1 MTPGGHEAMKKELAE
16 LTSLRPKI
24 AQDIETA
31 RDHGDLKENAEYHAA
46 KERQGMTEARI
57 AELEDK
63 ISRAEVIDPTK
74 LGGDRIK
81 FGAIVELEDI
91 DAEKE
96 VTYQIVGPD
105 EASIERG
112 TISVTSPVAKALIGR
127 EVGDEVRVKVPGG
140 TRTFEVCDIRWG

>member
-1 MTPGGHEAMKKELAE
+1 MKKELAQ
-16 LTSLRPKI
+16 LTAMRPKI

-46 KERQGMTEARI
+46 KERQGLMEARI

-63 ISRAEVIDPTK
+63 ISRAEVIDPSK
-74 LGGDRIK
+74 LGGERIK
-81 FGAIVELEDI
+81 FGATVELEDV

-105 EASIERG
+105 EANIEQG

-127 EVGDEVRVKVPGG
+127 EVGDEVQVKVPGG
-140 TRTFEVCDIRWG
+140 LRTFEVCDIRWG